1 MKQNTFFPGHTFLS
15 ATKIPDASG
24 FFGSFFCAYRVSCV
38 VSGSLTYLQ
47 ENKLDVECKGW
58 PSELGTQKIDP
69 PGKKSGRLESARNH
83 LSCFFFGGFFEARK
97 NTKQG
102 LKSVYIIRM

>member
-1 MKQNTFFPGHTFLS
+1 M
-15 ATKIPDASG
+15 
-24 FFGSFFCAYRVSCV
+24 SCV

-58 PSELGTQKIDP
+58 ASELGTQKIDP
-69 PGKKSGRLESARNH
+69 SGKKSGRLESARNH
-83 LSCFFFGGFFEARK
+83 LSWVFFFWGFFEARK

>member
-1 MKQNTFFPGHTFLS
+1 M
-15 ATKIPDASG
+15 
-24 FFGSFFCAYRVSCV
+24 
-38 VSGSLTYLQ
+38 SGSLTYLQ

-58 PSELGTQKIDP
+58 ASELGTQKIDP
-69 PGKKSGRLESARNH
+69 SGKKSGRLESARNH
-83 LSCFFFGGFFEARK
+83 LSMFFSFGFFEARK

>member
-58 PSELGTQKIDP
+58 ASELGTQKIDP